1 MVGQL
6 FAGVLCITWM
16 EQEGTSIKEAFCVN
30 KLKMSAVNKEGTEVV
45 H

>member
-6 FAGVLCITWM
+6 LAVVMCITWM
-16 EQEGTSIKEAFCVN
+16 EQEGTSVSVK
-30 KLKMSAVNKEGTEVV
+30 KLRMSAINKEGTEVF